1 MKQLLEHCRI
11 TSLTRR
17 NDFDK
22 AHGGI
27 KVGDN
32 LLQIRVNQNHSE
44 SDNEMRNIR
53 IGIVVS
59 KKYGNAVIRNR
70 FKRIVRVGMRE
81 IAKNTDF
88 SGDVVV
94 LPRNAKD
101 ATDNDIIN
109 SLTKLFKQIEKN
121 KQGK

>member
-17 NDFDK
+17 IDFDK

-32 LLQIRVNQNHSE
+32 LLQIRVNTNYSYI
-44 SDNEMRNIR
+44 NGEMRNIR
-53 IGIVVS
+53 LGIVVS
-59 KKYGNAVIRNR
+59 KKYGNAVTRNR
-70 FKRIVRVGMRE
+70 FKRIVLVGMRE
-81 IAKNTDF
+81 IAKTTDF

-101 ATDNDIIN
+101 ATGNDIIN
-109 SLTKLFKQIEKN
+109 SLTKLFNKIEKN
-121 KQGK
+121 TQGK